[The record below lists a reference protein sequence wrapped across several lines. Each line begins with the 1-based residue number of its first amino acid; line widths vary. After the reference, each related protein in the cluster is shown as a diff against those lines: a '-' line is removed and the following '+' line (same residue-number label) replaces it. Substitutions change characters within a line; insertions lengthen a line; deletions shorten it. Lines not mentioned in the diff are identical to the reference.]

1 MSDCPPGRRVDFH
14 IFILFVQ
21 SIVRMNKDESI
32 CINIRVICRAT
43 GAESDI
49 SLDIFK
55 TKI

>member
-21 SIVRMNKDESI
+21 SMVRMNKDESI
-32 CINIRVICRAT
+32 CINIRVICRAI